1 MVRIKRYEIKD
12 ELIIPEIKDLER
24 LTEQELSR
32 ATEETAENLI
42 DVRISGGFAY
52 LLIREGDSD
61 LEL

>member
-1 MVRIKRYEIKD
+1 MVRIKRYEINE
-12 ELIIPEIKDLER
+12 ELIIPEIKDLDR

-42 DVRISGGFAY
+42 DVRISRGFAY
-52 LLIREGDSD
+52 LLIREGDTD